1 MTNAE
6 LTVRYNELASLFG
19 LPAIAPWKG
28 KKEVLEARL
37 AALEARLGELEAKR
51 KAKQASKQKEP
62 TKAPRKTSVEKVDNR
77 LRSFLEDALKAGT
90 TPSAAIRLM
99 LETYPQ
105 ATRILVKHSAKA
117 AGINSHF
124 CIFMPGTSDCAS
136 MRVALS
142 FLKPSTTRN
151 L

>member
-37 AALEARLGELEAKR
+37 GELEAKR

-62 TKAPRKTSVEKVDNR
+62 TKATRKTPVEKVDSG
-77 LRSFLEDALKAGT
+77 LQGFLENALRAGS
-90 TPSAAIRLM
+90 TPSAAIRQM
-99 LETYPQ
+99 MEAFPQ

-117 AGINSHF
+117 AGIN
-124 CIFMPGTSDCAS
+124 PLTA
-136 MRVALS
+136 
-142 FLKPSTTRN
+142 RN
-151 L
+151 LFDRIRRTK

>member
-37 AALEARLGELEAKR
+37 GELEAKR
-51 KAKQASKQKEP
+51 KAKRASKQKEP
-62 TKAPRKTSVEKVDNR
+62 TKTTRKTPVEKVDSG
-77 LRSFLEDALKAGT
+77 LQSFLEDALRAGS
-90 TPSAAIRLM
+90 TPSAAIRQM
-99 LETYPQ
+99 MEAFPQ

-117 AGINSHF
+117 AGIN
-124 CIFMPGTSDCAS
+124 PLTA
-136 MRVALS
+136 
-142 FLKPSTTRN
+142 RN
-151 L
+151 LFDRIRRTK

>member
-19 LPAIAPWKG
+19 LPAIASWKG

-62 TKAPRKTSVEKVDNR
+62 TKAPRKTSVEKVDSG
-77 LRSFLEDALKAGT
+77 LQSFLENALRAGS
-90 TPSAAIRLM
+90 TPSAAIRQM
-99 LETYPQ
+99 VEAFPQ

-117 AGINSHF
+117 AGIN
-124 CIFMPGTSDCAS
+124 PLTA
-136 MRVALS
+136 
-142 FLKPSTTRN
+142 RN
-151 L
+151 LFDRIRRTK